1 MFKKINSCGLMGINA
16 FHVETEMEISKG
28 LPDFSIIGLGD
39 VAVKESRERVRSA
52 LRSSSLRFPEAKVT
66 VNLAPADVKK
76 SGSLCD
82 LAIVVALLSITG
94 EICAEV
100 SDSVFIGELSL
111 GGDIKPV
118 SGVLPMAIL
127 SKKEGYKNI
136 YVPFENAYEASVV
149 DGINVYGVKTIR
161 DLLLHFDGTAPLIPQ
176 KKYNIKSINF
186 ESELDFADVKGHSIA
201 KRAIEYAAAGGHNL
215 LMLGPPGSGKSMLA
229 KRLPS
234 ILPKL
239 TFDESID
246 ITGVYSVAGLIDK
259 NSPLITIRPFRS
271 PHHNIS
277 LPALTGGG
285 SIPRPGE
292 ISLAHHGVLF
302 LDELPE
308 FSRST
313 LEALRQPLED
323 GEITVSRTGGKF
335 TYPCTIMLV
344 AAMNPCPCGY
354 FGSKKKVC
362 SCTDAKKKT
371 YINRI
376 SGPLLDRFDIQIEVS
391 EVDYEKLSSGRKE
404 EPSAAIRERVMAARE
419 IQEARYKN
427 TGISCNAEI
436 TDGML
441 DEICIMT
448 PDAKENFKDAFETL
462 GLSGRAFS
470 RILKVARTIADT
482 ENSELIE
489 KKHINRAVNF
499 RTLDRKYWSN

>member
-1 MFKKINSCGLMGINA
+1 MFKKINSCGLLGINA
-16 FHVETEMEISKG
+16 FHVEAEMEISKG
-28 LPDFSIIGLGD
+28 LPVFTIIGFGD
-39 VAVKESRERVRSA
+39 VAVKASLDRVRAA
-52 LRSSSLRFPEAKVT
+52 LRTSGLKFPEAKVT

-82 LAIVVALLSITG
+82 LAIAVALLSITG
-94 EICAEV
+94 DIGSDL

-111 GGDIKPV
+111 GGDVKPI
-118 SGVLPMAIL
+118 SGVLPMTIL

-136 YVPFENAYEASVV
+136 FVPLENAYEASVV
-149 DGINVYGVKTIR
+149 DGINVFGVETLR
-161 DLLLHFDGTAPLIPQ
+161 DILSHFDGNCPLIPQ
-176 KKYNIKSINF
+176 RKYDLKSVNPT
-186 ESELDFADVKGHSIA
+186 SDLDFSDVKGHAVA

-229 KRLPS
+229 KRLPT

-259 NSPLITIRPFRS
+259 KSPLITTRPFRA

-285 SIPRPGE
+285 SVPRPGE

-362 SCTDAKKKT
+362 SCSDVKKRQ

-391 EVDYEKLSSGRKE
+391 EVDYEKLSSGKKE
-404 EPSAAIRERVMAARE
+404 EPSAAIRERVMVARE
-419 IQEARYKN
+419 VQQARYKN
-427 TGISCNAEI
+427 TGITCNAEI
-436 TDGML
+436 SDGML
-441 DEICIMT
+441 DDVCVMT
-448 PDAKENFKDAFETL
+448 PDAKENFKDAFNTL

-499 RTLDRKYWSN
+499 RTLDRKYWNN